1 MSKVTEE
8 IINSRISGGRAMSP
22 QEIVFKVTPEEA
34 QILINGLGELPAKVS
49 MALVMKLQ
57 HQASEQV
64 QPSQEEPK

>member
-1 MSKVTEE
+1 M
-8 IINSRISGGRAMSP
+8 NP